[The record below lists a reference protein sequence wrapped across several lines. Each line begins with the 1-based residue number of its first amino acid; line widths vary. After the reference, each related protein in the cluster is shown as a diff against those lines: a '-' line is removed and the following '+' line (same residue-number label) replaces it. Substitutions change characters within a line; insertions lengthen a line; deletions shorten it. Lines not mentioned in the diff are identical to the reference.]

1 VPKKK
6 RDNKPRAAELV
17 LWSDASLLVVNK
29 PAGVLTIPGGVPPAI
44 DLLQI
49 LEPAYGRLWVVH
61 RLDRD
66 TSGVLVLARTP
77 DAHRALNGQFEAHT
91 VHKIYRALVSGDPP
105 WTEQVVDLALEPD
118 GDRRHRT
125 VVIQR
130 DTEARAGRPG
140 AGKPAV
146 TECRV
151 LERFGQYALVEA
163 IPKTGRTHQIRAHLS
178 ALGTPIVADALYGG
192 GTGLFLSAIKPGG
205 YTQGTEPERPLL
217 ARTGLHALA
226 LTLEHPL
233 TQETLHFEA
242 PYPKD
247 LSATLRQLGKYCT

>member
-1 VPKKK
+1 MQ
-6 RDNKPRAAELV
+6 L
-17 LWSDASLLVVNK
+17 
-29 PAGVLTIPGGVPPAI
+29 
-44 DLLQI
+44 
-49 LEPAYGRLWVVH
+49 LEPTYGRLWVVH

-77 DAHRALNGQFEAHT
+77 DAHRALNGQFEARVLRKVYH
-91 VHKIYRALVSGDPP
+91 ALVRGDPP
-105 WTEQVVDLALEPD
+105 WTEKVVDLALLPD

-125 VVIQR
+125 VVIQQY
-130 DTEARAGRPG
+130 TASRAGRSG
-140 AGKPAV
+140 AGKRGARKPGGGKPAL
-146 TECRV
+146 TKCRV
-151 LERFGQYALVEA
+151 LERFGPSYALVEA

-192 GTGLFLSAIKPGG
+192 GTGLFLSTIKPG
-205 YTQGTEPERPLL
+205 YTKGREPERPLL

-247 LSATLRQLGKYCT
+247 LNAALRQLGKYCT

>member
-1 VPKKK
+1 
-6 RDNKPRAAELV
+6 
-17 LWSDASLLVVNK
+17 LWSDASLLVVDK
-29 PAGVLTIPGGVPPAI
+29 PAGVLTIPGGTPPGI

-91 VHKIYRALVSGDPP
+91 VRKVYHALVCRDPP
-105 WTEQVVDLALEPD
+105 WTEQVIDLPLLPD

-125 VVIQR
+125 VVIHH
-130 DTEARAGRPG
+130 DTSSRAGKGAGKPG

-146 TECRV
+146 TECHV
-151 LERFGQYALVEA
+151 LERFGLYALVEA
-163 IPKTGRTHQIRAHLS
+163 IPKTGRRHQIRAHLS

-192 GTGLFLSAIKPGG
+192 GTGLFLSAIKPG
-205 YTQGTEPERPLL
+205 YRRGTETERPLL

-233 TQETLHFEA
+233 TQETLHFKA
-242 PYPKD
+242 SYPKD
-247 LSATLRQLGKYCT
+247 LNATLRQLGKYCT